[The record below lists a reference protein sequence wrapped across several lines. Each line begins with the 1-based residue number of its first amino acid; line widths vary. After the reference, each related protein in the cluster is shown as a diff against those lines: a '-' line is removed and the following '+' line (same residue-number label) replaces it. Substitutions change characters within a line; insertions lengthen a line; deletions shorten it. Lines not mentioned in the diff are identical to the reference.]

1 MTDKEKSIQVPHAH
15 PEEDVELDYEADE
28 ELIAEAAEATEL
40 PEELADAKPS
50 DANEPDDPKRTND
63 IPEELEE
70 GEAGANDVE
79 DEDKGQDMERELESG
94 EELEE
99 GELSDEDEET
109 RKERLKPQP
118 LCRFFSKGQ
127 CTWGNSCRFKH
138 PGVLDK
144 GNYSMFLA
152 PKPILPG
159 TEKLEEAMATAK
171 ATEETTSPATK
182 VSPLKPVPV
191 PRVETA
197 WERGL
202 RQAKEMRKLSQQ
214 RKETDVEY
222 EEKKTAM
229 SLTQA
234 ELGKE
239 NDYYA
244 RQASPLHEDSFS
256 DFEDPYEPPP
266 SLTGSGNHHVA
277 PPPPEDFYRYDGG
290 KSRQRYPLNRGPSQM
305 ESGCNERH
313 YFELSPPPT
322 DRSNRRVAPPRE
334 SPPGDGETR
343 NRSGPGGRADEW
355 ADPWMRGGGGG
366 SGHKRSVER
375 RGGSNKRRR
384 SYSSGSS
391 RSSSGSSSSRSRSRS
406 RRHSRRRHSSSDS
419 SHSSRSSSGSRSRS
433 SSPENIPRRRRRLS
447 ANSPPSQPQFRRP
460 VGHHPG
466 LVSKTSTSNAA
477 PLQKRLSGLA
487 SSSNKVPI
495 RKIKKEPVDKPKR
508 RRRSTRSSSS
518 RSPSPLQRRRPSLP
532 EKRVSYNPNK
542 PAVPPVV
549 SMDDSSPKRKEAS
562 SKDSSS
568 SSQIGQ
574 QQPNRVSVPPPE
586 GLPPKQQIKLTL
598 KSAMSTKP
606 ANRTVLEKLGMTNED
621 IIDSHSR
628 KQKASDAAN
637 SKTGE
642 KSGKNKLEK
651 KDKKKEK
658 KSAADRREELLKQLK
673 AVENAIAKKR
683 TKMDD

>member
-1 MTDKEKSIQVPHAH
+1 MSDQPESVPVPHAH

-28 ELIAEAAEATEL
+28 ELIAQAAEATEI
-40 PEELADAKPS
+40 PVELANAKPS
-50 DANEPDDPKRTND
+50 DADEPDDPKQND
-63 IPEELEE
+63 VPEELEE

-79 DEDKGQDMERELESG
+79 DEDKEGQDMERELESG

-144 GNYSMFLA
+144 GNYSMFSA

-159 TEKLEEAMATAK
+159 TENLEEAVATDK
-171 ATEETTSPATK
+171 TTEETTSPATK
-182 VSPLKPVPV
+182 ISPLKPAPV
-191 PRVETA
+191 ARVETA

-234 ELGKE
+234 ELDKE

-266 SLTGSGNHHVA
+266 SLTGSRNRRVA
-277 PPPPEDFYRYDGG
+277 PPPPEDFYGYDGG
-290 KSRQRYPLNRGPSQM
+290 NSRQKYPLNRGPDQM
-305 ESGCNERH
+305 DSGRNERR
-313 YFELSPPPT
+313 YSEPSPPPT
-322 DRSNRRVAPPRE
+322 SRSNRWVAPPRE
-334 SPPGDGETR
+334 SPPSDGETR
-343 NRSGPGGRADEW
+343 RRSGPGGRGDEW

-366 SGHKRSVER
+366 SGRKRSVER
-375 RGGSNKRRR
+375 RGGSNRRRR
-384 SYSSGSS
+384 SYSSNSS

-406 RRHSRRRHSSSDS
+406 RRRGRRRRSSSDS
-419 SHSSRSSSGSRSRS
+419 SRSSRSSSGSLSRS
-433 SSPENIPRRRRRLS
+433 SSPENIPRRRRKSS
-447 ANSPPSQPQFRRP
+447 ANSPPPQPQIRWP

-487 SSSNKVPI
+487 SSSI
-495 RKIKKEPVDKPKR
+495 RKIKKEPVDKPVR
-508 RRRSTRSSSS
+508 RRRSTQSSS

-532 EKRVSYNPNK
+532 EKQVSNPNK
-542 PAVPPVV
+542 PAVPPVI

-562 SKDSSS
+562 SKASSS
-568 SSQIGQ
+568 SGQIGQ
-574 QQPNRVSVPPPE
+574 QKTNRAPVPPPE

-628 KQKASDAAN
+628 KRKANNVADPKA
-637 SKTGE
+637 GE
-642 KSGKNKLEK
+642 KSTKNKLEK

-658 KSAADRREELLKQLK
+658 KSVADRREELLKQLK